1 LRQTL
6 LYIPTEIY
14 GVKLFGF
21 GALLAVWAVL
31 TVVLLVWMIRK
42 QGFNDDTRAYLLP
55 LLLLGG
61 VIGFL
66 PAIVGEEQGLPIR
79 GYGVALLTAIVSSV
93 ALFVWRGKR
102 RGFDPELLFSMC
114 VWMVLGGIGGAR
126 LFYIIE
132 YFDQFRR
139 DTIWETIGAMLNM
152 TQGGLVV
159 FGSLIGGAAA
169 ALTFVHRHR
178 LPALVI
184 GDLVAP
190 SLALGIA
197 IGRIGCFMNGC
208 CYGGQCERP
217 WALQFP
223 WGSPPHLRHVEEGK
237 LLLYGIEFDT
247 DFEAPALVSRVVPG
261 SLAEQ
266 AGVRAGQTVK
276 AIYYA
281 DNAEAP
287 SEFYKVKNVG
297 DAKNALLKI
306 NQPGTVIWLAVD
318 ESSANDAQ
326 APTWRV
332 PDPLPRS
339 LPIHPTQIYSAV
351 NCFLILFLL
360 LAYEPFQRRTGELL
374 ALLITLKAVSRFVI
388 EVIRTDEHGMFGT
401 PFSISQLIS
410 IAALVGVIILWAYV
424 LRQPARPAA
433 ATR

>member
-1 LRQTL
+1 MRQTL
-6 LYIPTEIY
+6 FYIPIDVN
-14 GVKLFGF
+14 GVPLFGL
-21 GALLAVWAVL
+21 GVLLAVWAVFA
-31 TVVLLVWMIRK
+31 VGLLGWMIRK
-42 QGFNDDTRAYLLP
+42 QGFNEETRAYLLP

-61 VIGFL
+61 VIAFL
-66 PAIVGEEQGLPIR
+66 PAIVGEERGLPIR

-102 RGFDPELLFSMC
+102 RGFDPELTFSLC
-114 VWMVLGGIGGAR
+114 VWMVVGGIAGAR

-139 DTIWETIGAMLNM
+139 ETIWQTIGAMLNM

-169 ALTFVHRHR
+169 AYAFVRRHG

-208 CYGGQCERP
+208 CFGGQCDRP
-217 WALQFP
+217 WAVQFP
-223 WGSPPHLRHVEEGK
+223 WNSPPHMRHVEEGM
-237 LLLYGIEFDT
+237 LLLYGIEFVADR
-247 DFEAPALVSRVVPG
+247 DAPARVKSVAAG
-261 SLAEQ
+261 SIAGS
-266 AGVRAGQTVK
+266 AGVRPGQTID

-281 DNAEAP
+281 RSADSPHEY
-287 SEFYKVKNVG
+287 YKVKDVA
-297 DAKNALLKI
+297 DAQNALLKI
-306 NQPGTVIWLAVD
+306 NEPGTVIWLAVD
-318 ESSANDAQ
+318 GATAADAH
-326 APTWRV
+326 PTWRV

-351 NCFLILFLL
+351 NCFLILFVL
-360 LAYEPFQRRTGELL
+360 LAYEPFQRRAGELL
-374 ALLITLKAVSRFVI
+374 ALLITLKAISRFVI
-388 EVIRTDEHGMFGT
+388 EDIRTDEHGMFGT

-410 IAALVGVIILWAYV
+410 IAALIGVTVLWAYV
-424 LRQPARPAA
+424 LRQPAQNTA
-433 ATR
+433 ATA